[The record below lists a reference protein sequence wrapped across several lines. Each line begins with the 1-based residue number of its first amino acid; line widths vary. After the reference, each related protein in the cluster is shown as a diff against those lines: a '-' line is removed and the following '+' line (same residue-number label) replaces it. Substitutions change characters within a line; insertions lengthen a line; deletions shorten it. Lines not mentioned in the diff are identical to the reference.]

1 MPPFTAVSRSIYIK
15 THIVMK
21 KLLLLL
27 LMVVCFV
34 PAMQAQQAAFEQAVA
49 KYRTAKSATA
59 TAVMVKHNKALTK
72 NKTYTGSL
80 SMKDPDKVA
89 IVVGGGKEQLV
100 MNGNTF
106 TMVQGG
112 HKRVA
117 SAKTASQFAAFKAV
131 LQSVLSGGKT
141 NISTVKGV
149 KIAQQGGKVVVT
161 MTPDPAKHLMFSSFV
176 LTLNKTT
183 NAMESLTLNS
193 KRGYTEYRFTNF
205 KFGGAVSDKVFIP

>member
-1 MPPFTAVSRSIYIK
+1 MPPFTAASRNIYIK

-27 LMVVCFV
+27 LMVVCSV
-34 PAMQAQQAAFEQAVA
+34 PAMHAQQAAFEQAVA

-59 TAVMVKHNKALTK
+59 AAVMVKHNKALTK

-161 MTPDPAKHLMFSSFV
+161 MTPDPAKHLMFTSFV

-205 KFGGAVSDKVFIP
+205 KFGGAVSDKVFLP

>member
-1 MPPFTAVSRSIYIK
+1 MPPFTAASRNIYIK

-59 TAVMVKHNKALTK
+59 AAVMVKHNKALTK

-161 MTPDPAKHLMFSSFV
+161 MTLDPAKHLMFTSFV

-183 NAMESLTLNS
+183 NALESLTLNS

>member
-1 MPPFTAVSRSIYIK
+1 
-15 THIVMK
+15 MK

-59 TAVMVKHNKALTK
+59 AAVMVKHNKALTK

-89 IVVGGGKEQLV
+89 IVVDGGKEQLV

-161 MTPDPAKHLMFSSFV
+161 MTPDAAKHLMFTSFV

-193 KRGYTEYRFTNF
+193 KRGYTEYRFTHF

>member
-1 MPPFTAVSRSIYIK
+1 
-15 THIVMK
+15 MK

-34 PAMQAQQAAFEQAVA
+34 PAMHAQQAAFEQAVA

-59 TAVMVKHNKALTK
+59 AAVMVKHNKALTK

-89 IVVGGGKEQLV
+89 IVVDGGKEQLV

-161 MTPDPAKHLMFSSFV
+161 MTPDAAKHLMFTSFV

-193 KRGYTEYRFTNF
+193 KRGYTEYRSRTSSSAALSRIKCSFHE
-205 KFGGAVSDKVFIP
+205 P